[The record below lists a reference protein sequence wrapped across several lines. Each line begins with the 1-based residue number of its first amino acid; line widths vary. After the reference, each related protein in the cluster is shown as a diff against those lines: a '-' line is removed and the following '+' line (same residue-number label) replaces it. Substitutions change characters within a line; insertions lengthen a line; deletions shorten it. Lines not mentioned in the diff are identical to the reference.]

1 MAAEL
6 GAFIQE
12 KHAMVGQ
19 RHVARHRHVAPADQ
33 PRI

>member
-1 MAAEL
+1 MTAEL

-19 RHVARHRHVAPADQ
+19 RHVTRHRHVAPADQ